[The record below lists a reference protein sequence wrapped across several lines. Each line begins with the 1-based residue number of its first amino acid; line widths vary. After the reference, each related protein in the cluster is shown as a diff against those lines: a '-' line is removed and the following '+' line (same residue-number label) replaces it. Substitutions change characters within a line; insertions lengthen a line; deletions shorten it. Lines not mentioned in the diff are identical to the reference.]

1 MENRELARLRGE
13 IDRIDAQLLALFLE
27 RMRVVDEIGETKRS
41 LGLPVRD
48 EAREAKLLARIRA
61 QAGERADEA
70 EALFQALLAISR
82 GRQEH
87 RRGDT

>member
-1 MENRELARLRGE
+1 MENGELARLRGE

-27 RMRVVDEIGETKRS
+27 RMRVVDEIGETKRG
-41 LGLPVRD
+41 LKLPVRD
-48 EAREAKLLARIRA
+48 EAREAELLARIRA

-70 EALFQALLAISR
+70 EVLFRALLDISR
-82 GRQEH
+82 GRQEQ

>member
-1 MENRELARLRGE
+1 MENGELAHLRGE
-13 IDRIDAQLLALFLE
+13 IDRIDGQLLALFLE
-27 RMRVVDEIGETKRS
+27 RMRVVDELGETKRS

-48 EAREAKLLARIRA
+48 EAREAELLARIRTR
-61 QAGERADEA
+61 AGERADEA
-70 EALFQALLAISR
+70 EALFRELLAISR